1 MSQYV
6 SKFSGVD
13 IDRAVAYYND
23 MQRIGRVILT
33 VPVSDSSQDWLES
46 STDYDR
52 DKANYYADITT
63 YGVHTISSSAL
74 AEPPQVY
81 FLDSNGLRWES
92 EYRYYSEE
100 RQGQN
105 VNHIRCYSNARKN
118 GKFVIVSVLSNGIIG
133 GDSSFDSDLT
143 VRNLT
148 VIGTITQP
156 DVVSSSNN

>member
-6 SKFSGVD
+6 SKFSGVN

-33 VPVSDSSQDWLES
+33 VPVSDSSQDWPES
-46 STDYDR
+46 STDYDK
-52 DKANYYADITT
+52 DKAKYYADITT
-63 YGVHTISSSAL
+63 YGIHTISSSAL

-118 GKFVIVSVLSNGIIG
+118 GKFVIVSVLSNAILGE
-133 GDSSFDSDLT
+133 DSSFDDLT
-143 VRNLT
+143 IFGNLT
-148 VIGTITQP
+148 VGGSIIQP
-156 DVVSSSNN
+156 NT